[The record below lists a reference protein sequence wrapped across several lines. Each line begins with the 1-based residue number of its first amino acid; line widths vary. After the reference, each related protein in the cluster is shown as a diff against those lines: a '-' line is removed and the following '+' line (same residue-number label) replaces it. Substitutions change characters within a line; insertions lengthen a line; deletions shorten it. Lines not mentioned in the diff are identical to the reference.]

1 MPSKI
6 IYCTRSGLPLAEINT
21 LCTQGWPF
29 LSTFQSTLIHPIYS
43 FPLEK
48 LLIKLENSLRE
59 LERKDWKADGPAE
72 QQELSLT
79 MSAILYSINSI
90 WTPLSSDRAYEPSLP
105 SYPIAIGT
113 GHRLLTHASWYWHLT
128 SKRLA
133 LPIFRPTYADKNT
146 HWENF
151 SAYLEACESVR
162 EEWEK
167 GRKRYETEE
176 ERKRKLDAVKEVKAA
191 NIYKRIDFIKVWNWI
206 DAQIS
211 QSPKYPAGRRET
223 LKTLFLT
230 ADMNPE
236 EWIADDIDDLSEAVF
251 DLCDQG
257 NEITHFIRT
266 RLNHIRDTINNF
278 YGSFTLINSIAS
290 VRSEGSG
297 GENTAM
303 PSEKQ
308 TTQEQEFFESFDE
321 KVMNLEELPPPPKR
335 ESFATMAL
343 FLKAQAQHNIL
354 SRRFALLRSKAAVK
368 SN

>member
-6 IYCTRSGLPLAEINT
+6 IYCTRSGLPLAEVST
-21 LCTQGWPF
+21 MCTHGWPL
-29 LSTFQSTLIHPIYS
+29 LSSFQSTLIHPIYA

-48 LLIKLENSLRE
+48 LLLKLENSLRE
-59 LERKDWKADGPAE
+59 LERKEWKADSPAE

-79 MSAILYSINSI
+79 MSAILYSIDSI
-90 WTPLSSDRAYEPSLP
+90 WTPLSADRGYEPSLP

-113 GHRLLTHASWYWHLT
+113 GFRLLNHASWYWHLT

-133 LPIFRPTYADKNT
+133 LPIFRPTFAAGNT

-167 GRKRYETEE
+167 GRKKYETEE
-176 ERKRKLDAVKEVKAA
+176 ERKRKLDAVKEIKAA
-191 NIYKRIDFIKVWNWI
+191 NIYKRIDFVKVWNWI

-223 LKTLFLT
+223 LKAIFLSG
-230 ADMNPE
+230 DMNPE

-278 YGSFTLINSIAS
+278 YGSFTLLSSIAAENNT
-290 VRSEGSG
+290 EGAASPT
-297 GENTAM
+297 ETL
-303 PSEKQ
+303 

-335 ESFATMAL
+335 ESFATLAL

-354 SRRFALLRSKAAVK
+354 ARRFNLFRTRSV
-368 SN
+368 

>member
-6 IYCTRSGLPLAEINT
+6 IYCTRSGLPLAEVNT
-21 LCTQGWPF
+21 LCTHGWPF
-29 LSTFQSTLIHPIYS
+29 LSSFQSTLIHPIYA

-48 LLIKLENSLRE
+48 LLIKLENSLQE
-59 LERKDWKADGPAE
+59 LERKDWKADSLVE

-79 MSAILYSINSI
+79 MSAILYSTNSI
-90 WTPLSSDRAYEPSLP
+90 WTPLSSERGYEPSLP

-113 GHRLLTHASWYWHLT
+113 GFRLLNHASWYWHLT

-133 LPIFRPTYADKNT
+133 LPTFRPTFAAGNT

-176 ERKRKLDAVKEVKAA
+176 ERKRKLDAVKEIKTA
-191 NIYKRIDFIKVWNWI
+191 NIYKRIDFVKVWNWI

-223 LKTLFLT
+223 LKAIFLSG
-230 ADMNPE
+230 DMNPE

-266 RLNHIRDTINNF
+266 RLGHIRDTINNF
-278 YGSFTLINSIAS
+278 YGSFTLLSSVAAENNAGGTAS
-290 VRSEGSG
+290 PTE
-297 GENTAM
+297 TL
-303 PSEKQ
+303 

-335 ESFATMAL
+335 ESFATLAL

-354 SRRFALLRSKAAVK
+354 ARRFNLLRARSA
-368 SN
+368 

>member
-1 MPSKI
+1 MPSKV
-6 IYCTRSGLPLAEINT
+6 IYCTRSGLPLAEITT

-48 LLIKLENSLRE
+48 LLLKLENSLRE
-59 LERKDWKADGPAE
+59 LESKEWKADSE
-72 QQELSLT
+72 IEKQELSLT

-90 WTPLSSDRAYEPSLP
+90 WTPISSDRVYEPSLP
-105 SYPIAIGT
+105 SYPVAIGT

-133 LPIFRPTYADKNT
+133 LPIFRPSYADKNT

-176 ERKRKLDAVKEVKAA
+176 ERKRKLDAVKEIKSA

-223 LKTLFLT
+223 FKTLFLT
-230 ADMNPE
+230 GDMNPE
-236 EWIADDIDDLSEAVF
+236 EWIADDIDDLTEAIF

-278 YGSFTLINSIAS
+278 YGSFTLLSSITAENSNNA
-290 VRSEGSG
+290 
-297 GENTAM
+297 AM
-303 PSEKQ
+303 PDEKQ
-308 TTQEQEFFESFDE
+308 TAQEQEFFESFDE

-335 ESFATMAL
+335 ESFATLAL

-354 SRRFALLRSKAAVK
+354 SRRFALLRARK
-368 SN
+368 S

>member
-21 LCTQGWPF
+21 ICTHGWPF
-29 LSTFQSTLIHPIYS
+29 LSSFQSTLIHPIYS

-48 LLIKLENSLRE
+48 LLLKLENSLRE
-59 LERKDWKADGPAE
+59 LEKKEWKADGPAE

-79 MSAILYSINSI
+79 MSAILYSIDSI
-90 WTPLSSDRAYEPSLP
+90 WTPLSSERSYAPSLP

-113 GHRLLTHASWYWHLT
+113 GARLLTHASWYWHLT

-133 LPIFRPTYADKNT
+133 LPIFRPNHADKNT

-167 GRKRYETEE
+167 GRKKYETEE
-176 ERKRKLDAVKEVKAA
+176 ERKRKLDAVREVRAA

-206 DAQIS
+206 DAQVS
-211 QSPKYPAGRRET
+211 TSPKYPSGRRET
-223 LKTLFLT
+223 FKALFLSG
-230 ADMNPE
+230 DMNPE

-266 RLNHIRDTINNF
+266 RLNHIRDTINSF
-278 YGSFTLINSIAS
+278 YGSFTLLSSVAS
-290 VRSEGSG
+290 ENNTEG
-297 GENTAM
+297 TAS
-303 PSEKQ
+303 PTE
-308 TTQEQEFFESFDE
+308 TLTNQEQEFFESFDE
-321 KVMNLEELPPPPKR
+321 KVMNLEALPPPPKR
-335 ESFATMAL
+335 ESFATLAL

-354 SRRFALLRSKAAVK
+354 SRRFNLLRARKAQ
-368 SN
+368 